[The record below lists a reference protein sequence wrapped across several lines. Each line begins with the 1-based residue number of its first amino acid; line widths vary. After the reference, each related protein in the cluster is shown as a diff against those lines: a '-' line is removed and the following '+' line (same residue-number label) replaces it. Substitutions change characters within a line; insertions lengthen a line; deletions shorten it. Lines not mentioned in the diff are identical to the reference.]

1 MGNHLLPGVSVD
13 PEARKACASDFGR
26 IITRLPRGVATPQSV
41 EEVARLVRR
50 ASSDGVPLTIRG
62 GAHSQGGQTLTD
74 DGVVLDTS
82 GLDRMQPAEPGLV
95 RARGGTQWG
104 KLVDALRGT
113 RQLPRVLT
121 DIGEVTVGGTLSVG
135 GIGTTSHRYGL
146 QVGQVERL
154 EVVTGTGERVRC
166 SAERNRDLFDAVRGG
181 QGQFGVITEAWIR
194 LRPAGG
200 RFRQYELRYRDADR
214 VVDDLETILDE
225 DRFDHLRVEG
235 RIHEGEIILFAGL
248 EYDED
253 PGDARQLEGLGHA
266 ELAYTRD
273 TANVGRGQ
281 MYPPWAFSRM
291 HFHPWR
297 DWFMPWEALRAVLG
311 QPWLDPSWLPR
322 RPGSWTGVYPARMEG
337 LDAPLCMRPSGE
349 RILGYSVL
357 ALVGQNHYE
366 RATDLVRRL
375 EEVAETLVGLGGK
388 SYLSGRVRYG
398 PRRWKEHYG
407 EMLERGRR
415 WKREFDPKQVF
426 QRQAMPFGD
435 GATSASR

>member
-1 MGNHLLPGVSVD
+1 MGHHLLPGVRVD
-13 PEARKACASDFGR
+13 PEARTAFASDFGR
-26 IITRLPRGVATPQSV
+26 IITRMPRAVATPQSV
-41 EEVARLVRR
+41 GEAATLVRR
-50 ASSDGVPLTIRG
+50 ASRDGVPLAIRG
-62 GAHSQGGQTLTD
+62 GGHSQGGQTLTD
-74 DGVVLDTS
+74 GGVVLDTS
-82 GLDRMQPAEPGLV
+82 GLNRIQPAGPGLV
-95 RARGGTQWG
+95 RAQGGTQWG
-104 KLVDALRGT
+104 TLVDVLSGT

-121 DIGEVTVGGTLSVG
+121 DIGEVTVGGTLAVG

-166 SAERNRDLFDAVRGG
+166 SATRNRDLFDAVRGG

-194 LRPAGG
+194 LRPAGA
-200 RFRQYELRYRDADR
+200 RFRQYELRYRDAGR
-214 VVDDLETILDE
+214 VAEDLEAILDE

-235 RIHEGEIILFAGL
+235 RIHAGEIILFAGL

-253 PGDARQLEGLGHA
+253 PDDARQLEGLGHE

-273 TANVGRGQ
+273 TSSVGRGQ
-281 MYPPWAFSRM
+281 MYPPWAFSPM

-297 DWFMPWEALRAVLG
+297 DWFMPWDALPTVLT
-311 QPWLDPSWLPR
+311 QPWLDPAWLPEP
-322 RPGSWTGVYPARMEG
+322 PGSWTGVYPARTEG
-337 LDAPLCMRPSGE
+337 LDAALCMRPAGA

-366 RATDLVRRL
+366 RASEIVRRL

-398 PRRWKEHYG
+398 PRQWAEHYG

-415 WKREFDPKQVF
+415 WKREFDPNQVF
-426 QRQAMPFGD
+426 ERQAMPFGD
-435 GATSASR
+435 DAASQGR